1 MIRLRLNP
9 TPPLLSLLPA
19 LALVVV
25 LMEMVPGIH
34 SGGLQ
39 SLIAFISAAFHPSM
53 DPSVVSSAWRGL
65 QITMATA
72 LLSWVVSTLIGV
84 VLGLASATLIWQTF
98 IGKSWPAILF
108 RRLLAFPR
116 AVHELL
122 WGLLLLQM
130 LGLSPWV
137 AILAITIPYS
147 ALVARVLSDQ
157 LDSLGA
163 RPLIAL
169 RQSGARPIQALTTA
183 IVPPM
188 APVLMSYCGY
198 RLECA
203 LRGATL
209 LGVFGLGGLGTDLQL
224 TLQSLQFEQLWTALW
239 MLAAVMVILEQLIS
253 WWRQRLRSSGA
264 APKELLVSVCL
275 MLILGICS
283 SIWLQSLDLDMA
295 SSIRWHQLP
304 LPTVSELIT
313 AINQL
318 PWLKLIFNTL
328 LLTVLAAGIAI
339 GLPPLGMM
347 LWPSQ
352 LGRSIQSLLWGF
364 LRLIPT
370 PLAALL
376 LLLNCEPNLAVAALA
391 LGAHNLG
398 VMGRLLKEALDQ
410 QSDSCYQ
417 ALKASGAGDRV
428 AWLYGSLSAQSPSYL
443 AYAAYRAD
451 VMLRETAV
459 VGMVGGAGL
468 GWQLIESLS
477 SFNWAQVYLLIG
489 VYAML
494 TMFGE
499 VLSDHCRQL
508 WTGSRKKPVMALA
521 LQS

>member
-1 MIRLRLNP
+1 
-9 TPPLLSLLPA
+9 
-19 LALVVV
+19 
-25 LMEMVPGIH
+25 
-34 SGGLQ
+34 
-39 SLIAFISAAFHPSM
+39 
-53 DPSVVSSAWRGL
+53 
-65 QITMATA
+65 
-72 LLSWVVSTLIGV
+72 
-84 VLGLASATLIWQTF
+84 
-98 IGKSWPAILF
+98 
-108 RRLLAFPR
+108 
-116 AVHELL
+116 
-122 WGLLLLQM
+122 
-130 LGLSPWV
+130 
-137 AILAITIPYS
+137 
-147 ALVARVLSDQ
+147 
-157 LDSLGA
+157 
-163 RPLIAL
+163 
-169 RQSGARPIQALTTA
+169 
-183 IVPPM
+183 
-188 APVLMSYCGY
+188 
-198 RLECA
+198 
-203 LRGATL
+203 
-209 LGVFGLGGLGTDLQL
+209 
-224 TLQSLQFEQLWTALW
+224 
-239 MLAAVMVILEQLIS
+239 
-253 WWRQRLRSSGA
+253 
-264 APKELLVSVCL
+264 

-283 SIWLQSLDLDMA
+283 LIWLQSLDLDMT
-295 SSIRWHQLP
+295 SSIRWHPLP

-313 AINQL
+313 ASHELHWLQL
-318 PWLKLIFNTL
+318 IVNTL

-352 LGRSIQSLLWGF
+352 LGRSIQSLLWGL

-376 LLLNCEPNLAVAALA
+376 LLLNCEPSLAVAALA

-508 WTGSRKKPVMALA
+508 WTGSKKKPVMALA

>member
-1 MIRLRLNP
+1 MIRIRLNP

-25 LMEMVPGIH
+25 LMAMVPGFH

-39 SLIAFISAAFHPSM
+39 ALIAFISASIHPSM
-53 DPSVVSSAWRGL
+53 DPLVVSSAWRGL

-72 LLSWVVSTLIGV
+72 LLSWVVSSFIGV
-84 VLGLASATLIWQTF
+84 VLGLASATLIWRTF
-98 IGKSWPAILF
+98 IGKSWPAIFF

-157 LDSLGA
+157 LDTLGE

-169 RQSGARPIQALTTA
+169 RQSGAKPIQALTTA
-183 IVPPM
+183 IIPPM

-224 TLQSLQFEQLWTALW
+224 TLQSLQFEELWTALW
-239 MLAAVMVILEQLIS
+239 MLASVMIILEQLMS
-253 WWRQRLRSSGA
+253 WWRQRLKSSGA
-264 APKELLVSVCL
+264 APRELLVSVCL

-283 SIWLQSLDLDMA
+283 LIWLQSLDLDMT
-295 SSIRWHQLP
+295 SSIRWHPLP

-313 AINQL
+313 ASHELHWLQL
-318 PWLKLIFNTL
+318 IVNTL
-328 LLTVLAAGIAI
+328 LLTLLAAGIAI

-352 LGRSIQSLLWGF
+352 LGRSIQSLLWGL

-376 LLLNCEPNLAVAALA
+376 LLLNCEPSLAVAALA

-417 ALKASGAGDRV
+417 ALKASGAGDRI
-428 AWLYGSLSAQSPSYL
+428 AWLYGSLSAQSPGYL
-443 AYAAYRAD
+443 AYSAYRAD

-508 WTGSRKKPVMALA
+508 WTGSRKKPAMALV